1 MSFSDWSIWDWVVV
15 ITGVLGVILTIFETI
30 WCWPV
35 ALISVIISTITFY
48 QQRLYGDMSLNV
60 FYFFSG
66 IYGWF
71 YWNKK
76 KGEAF
81 IVAQMPRHW
90 YLPIVLSIVIQTI
103 IYYYLLH
110 YFKSDQVLFDSI
122 LTACSFSCTFMMTK
136 KWIENWLFWILIDGA
151 YCVLYIIKDMPAYAL
166 LYGFFSITVIYGYFK
181 WKRQLTTR

>member
-1 MSFSDWSIWDWVVV
+1 MAFWDIIAL
-15 ITGVLGVILTIFETI
+15 ITGVLGVILTIYETI

-35 ALISVIISTITFY
+35 ALVSVVISTVTFY

-66 IYGWF
+66 LYGLF

-76 KGEAF
+76 KGEVF
-81 IVAQMPRHW
+81 TVAKMPLKW
-90 YLPIVLSIVIQTI
+90 YLPILISIIVQSIV
-103 IYYYLLH
+103 YYYLLH

-151 YCVLYIIKDMPAYAL
+151 YAVLYIIKDMHTYAL
-166 LYGFFSITVIYGYFK
+166 LYGFFSVMVIYGYYK
-181 WKRQLTTR
+181 WKKQLTTT